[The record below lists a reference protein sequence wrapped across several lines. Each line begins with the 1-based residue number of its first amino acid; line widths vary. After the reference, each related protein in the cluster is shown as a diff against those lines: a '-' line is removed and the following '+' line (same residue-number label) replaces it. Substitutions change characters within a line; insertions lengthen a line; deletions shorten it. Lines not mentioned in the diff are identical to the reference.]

1 MSMAAQ
7 GELSNLNY
15 KVMNNGFTGELLD
28 NKEYRRELAWS
39 YLKNVLVDY
48 ENTDLHLVQAA
59 VNEVL

>member
-1 MSMAAQ
+1 MAAQ